1 MAFLRVV
8 LLIVV
13 LQKFTPLKCSYIYV
27 LEFLGVGIL
36 VQYILELYSR
46 ICKALKIRTKLT
58 PKNSFGSRRSIGDLA
73 LAIIV
78 PSILGSDPYVNCNAQ
93 LKTRIINFFMT
104 ILM

>member
-1 MAFLRVV
+1 MFYNFYMWVTQSN
-8 LLIVV
+8 ISWNFI
-13 LQKFTPLKCSYIYV
+13 Q
-27 LEFLGVGIL
+27 E
-36 VQYILELYSR
+36 
-46 ICKALKIRTKLT
+46 LKIRTKLT
-58 PKNSFGSRRSIGDLA
+58 PKNSFGSRLSIGDLA